1 MKAILKTIIISA
13 LAFAFASCAQTEART
28 PVKAAAV
35 GTHFDGSGRVTLHQ
49 GQPCAPQVMF
59 NFQPRDGAGSVW
71 LAAHLQD
78 SRFLTE
84 AARHKRRVHV
94 IGIWRHGRDKSCAF
108 VEVTRAV
115 QE

>member
-1 MKAILKTIIISA
+1 MKTILKTFILSA
-13 LAFAFASCAQTEART
+13 LAFGFASCAQTEART
-28 PVKAAAV
+28 PVKASPV
-35 GTHFDGSGRVTLHQ
+35 GTRFDGNGRVTLHQ

-59 NFQPRDGAGSVW
+59 NFQPRNGSTSVG
-71 LAAHLQD
+71 LAARLQD

-84 AARHKRRVHV
+84 AARHKRRVH
-94 IGIWRHGRDKSCAF
+94 ISGIWRHGRDKACGF